1 LLVVRK
7 GGFAGSANRR
17 TAMTVYDLLFIAL
30 FFTAV
35 GTLVVAAISA
45 LRGRRRRS
53 FLIFRRL
60 AFCAMTYIAIVYAV
74 TALSRTRVLRVGD
87 PECEDDWCLAVQ
99 GVKRTRQNAVARYDV
114 TLRIFSRA
122 RRVAQREMGA
132 KDVYLMDAR
141 WKRYDPVT
149 TGPEVPLN
157 TLLQAGESVTA
168 SRRFELPA
176 DVHDLGLL
184 IDRTP
189 ILPFCVIIG
198 ECGAFHRGT
207 IVRID

>member
-7 GGFAGSANRR
+7 RGFAGSANRG
-17 TAMTVYDLLFIAL
+17 TAMTLFDLLFIAL
-30 FFTAV
+30 FFTAI

-45 LRGRRRRS
+45 LRGRRGRS
-53 FLIFRRL
+53 FGVLRRL
-60 AFCAMTYIAIVYAV
+60 AFCTVAYIAIVYAV
-74 TALSRTRVLRVGD
+74 TALSRASVLRVGD
-87 PECEDDWCLAVQ
+87 PECDDDWCLAVQ
-99 GVKRTRQNAVARYDV
+99 RVKRTQENAVARYDV

-132 KDVYLMDAR
+132 KDVYLVDAQ
-141 WKRYDPVT
+141 WKRYDPVP

-168 SRRFELPA
+168 SRRFELPP
-176 DVHDLGLL
+176 DVHDIGLL